1 MTSPPVTVRE
11 AAAEDLAALVTL
23 DEITSGLAKPD
34 YWRDLFARYV
44 EDRASGRYVLVAE
57 SEGVVIGFV
66 TGAVRAREFG
76 SPPCG
81 WIFGMGVTPERRE
94 HGIGR
99 SLVQELCRRFREAGV
114 DLVRTSVSN
123 RDTLNLAFFRSFGM
137 TAGPYVQL
145 EMSLDSVD
153 AA

>member
-1 MTSPPVTVRE
+1 MTSPPVSVRE
-11 AAAEDLAALVTL
+11 AAPDDLAALVTL

-34 YWRDLFARYV
+34 YWRDIFARHLDGAA
-44 EDRASGRYVLVAE
+44 EQRYVLVAE
-57 SEGVVIGFV
+57 SEGLVIGFV
-66 TGAVRAREFG
+66 TGAVRAWEFG

-81 WIFGMGVTPERRE
+81 WIFGMGVAPERRE

-99 SLVQELCRRFREAGV
+99 SLVQELCRRFRAAGV
-114 DLVRTSVSN
+114 DLVRTSVSR

-145 EMSLDSVD
+145 EMALEQV
-153 AA
+153 